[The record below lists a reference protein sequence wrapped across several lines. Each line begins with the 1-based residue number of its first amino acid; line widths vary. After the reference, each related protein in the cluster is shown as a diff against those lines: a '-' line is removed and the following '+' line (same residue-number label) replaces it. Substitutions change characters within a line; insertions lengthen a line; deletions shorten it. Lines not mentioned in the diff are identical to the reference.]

1 MDPTIAKHYRLT
13 DPFPTAWSDPIED
26 SQAVHRKATKAST
39 ARYSVLQEEGMSLRS
54 SGNALEAA
62 VPQDE
67 ADPLGSTSSV
77 VRILRKRGLL
87 VDNNLKLR
95 GFWQNYHFFPSPN

>member
-13 DPFPTAWSDPIED
+13 DPYPTAWSDPID
-26 SQAVHRKATKAST
+26 DGQAVHRRATKIST
-39 ARYSVLQEEGMSLRS
+39 ARYSVLQEAGTAMSLRA
-54 SGNALEAA
+54 SGNALEVS

-87 VDNNLKLR
+87 VDNNSKLR
-95 GFWQNYHFFPSPN
+95 EF

>member
-13 DPFPTAWSDPIED
+13 DPYPTTWSDPIED
-26 SQAVHRKATKAST
+26 SQALHRRATKAST
-39 ARYSVLQEEGMSLRS
+39 ARYSVLQEEGMSLRASGS
-54 SGNALEAA
+54 SLEAV

-77 VRILRKRGLL
+77 VRILRKRGLP
-87 VDNNLKLR
+87 VDDNLKLR
-95 GFWQNYHFFPSPN
+95 EFWENQPLIQPQF